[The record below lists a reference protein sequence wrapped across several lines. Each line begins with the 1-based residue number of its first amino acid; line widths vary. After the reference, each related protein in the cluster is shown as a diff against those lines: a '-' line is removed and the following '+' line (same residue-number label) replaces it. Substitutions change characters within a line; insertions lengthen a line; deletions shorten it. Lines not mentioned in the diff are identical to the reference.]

1 MLQKYLAN
9 NHTTE
14 KDIEKKSPKPA
25 QSKLPI
31 SVQKKPLAAKNTLNK
46 PFIPSCGKSPAV
58 SNSPAKSQARK
69 PTSDA
74 NRKSTEK
81 KLEKTSAPGNE
92 ENEQQLGNRFNH
104 LYKSQEENKSSDE
117 DDDEHLVKTNR

>member
-1 MLQKYLAN
+1 MQKYLAN

-14 KDIEKKSPKPA
+14 KDIERKSPKPA

-31 SVQKKPLAAKNTLNK
+31 SVQKKPLVAKNTLNK
-46 PFIPSCGKSPAV
+46 PSIPSGKSPVV
-58 SNSPAKSQARK
+58 SKSPAKSQARK
-69 PTSDA
+69 LTSDA

-92 ENEQQLGNRFNH
+92 ENEQQPGNTFNH
-104 LYKSQEENKSSDE
+104 LYKSHEENKSSDE
-117 DDDEHLVKTNR
+117 DDDEHLVNTNR